1 MSHDE
6 TWPANIPRAGHAH
19 RIDIL
24 ARTLREMDVQVAL
37 PDPQPWEGDEEDQ
50 DPLSLESLG
59 AQTRRL
65 VLLIERARE
74 QKDVLLVHSLRREL
88 LLTRWALVKSH
99 SARARGTTEK
109 QAVPRGQD
117 SRRSRSDQRARFQH
131 HSRRSEGSPASA
143 ANAPALSRDFRGL

>member
-6 TWPANIPRAGHAH
+6 TWPADIPRAGHAH
-19 RIDIL
+19 RIDVL

-74 QKDVLLVHSLRREL
+74 QKDALLVYSLRREL

-99 SARARGTTEK
+99 SARARARPRNRRCRVGKILGAPGLIRELGSNTT
-109 QAVPRGQD
+109 AGGPRGVQPP
-117 SRRSRSDQRARFQH
+117 R
-131 HSRRSEGSPASA
+131 PM
-143 ANAPALSRDFRGL
+143 PPP